1 MAAAVQA
8 IRAGDQQRVRERGIV
23 GKSGGRL
30 WSALLSVA
38 ACLGALPAMGAEC
51 STTTSDIATDRPDVT
66 NSSIVVPVGSLQSEN
81 GINLTSARGAKIIDG
96 TNSRLRLGIA
106 PCLEILVDLP
116 TYFGAV
122 RGQASSGF
130 SNVAPAVKWQ
140 ISPLP
145 GKFDLSATFGVGLP
159 TGATGIAGTGVQ
171 PYVQFPWSYELGGG
185 WSVTGMATTFAH
197 PAEPARPVTQQA
209 TFVIERAIG
218 RADVFVEYVGD
229 FLAPAGP
236 SHLINTGA
244 AYRITRTQQIDFH
257 AGFGLNSNA
266 PAYFFGVGYS
276 FRLDGLF

>member
-1 MAAAVQA
+1 MAAVQA
-8 IRAGDQQRVRERGIV
+8 ARARGRQRGRERSIV
-23 GKSGGRL
+23 GKSRGRL
-30 WSALLSVA
+30 WSALLAAVA
-38 ACLGALPAMGAEC
+38 SLGALPATAAEC
-51 STTTSDIATDRPDVT
+51 PTSASDIATDRPDIT

-81 GINLTSARGAKIIDG
+81 GVNLTSAQGAKVIDG
-96 TNSRLRLGIA
+96 ANSRLRLGIA

-116 TYFGAV
+116 NYSGAL

-145 GKFDLSATFGVGLP
+145 GKFDLSATLGVGLP
-159 TGATGIAGTGVQ
+159 TGATAIAGIGAQ

-185 WSVTGMATTFAH
+185 WAVSGMVTTFIH
-197 PAEPARPVTQQA
+197 PAEPIRPVTQQA
-209 TFVIERAIG
+209 AFVIERTIG

-244 AYRITRTQQIDFH
+244 AYRITPTRQIDFH
-257 AGFGLNSNA
+257 VGFGLNGNA

-276 FRLDGLF
+276 FRIDELF

>member
-1 MAAAVQA
+1 MSRS
-8 IRAGDQQRVRERGIV
+8 RAH
-23 GKSGGRL
+23 L
-30 WSALLSVA
+30 WSVLLSAA

-51 STTTSDIATDRPDVT
+51 STATSDIATDRPDVT

-81 GINLTSARGAKIIDG
+81 GVNLSSAQGAKVIDG
-96 TNSRLRLGIA
+96 PNSRLRLGIA

-116 TYFGAV
+116 TYSGAV
-122 RGQASSGF
+122 RGRASSGF
-130 SNVAPAVKWQ
+130 SSVAPAVKWQ

-145 GKFDLSATFGVGLP
+145 GKFDLSATFGIGLP
-159 TGATGIAGTGVQ
+159 TGATGIAGVGAQ

-185 WSVTGMATTFAH
+185 WTVSGMATTFVH
-197 PAEPARPVTQQA
+197 PAEPSRPVRQEA

-236 SHLINTGA
+236 SHLINAGA
-244 AYRITRTQQIDFH
+244 AYRITPTRQIDFH

>member
-1 MAAAVQA
+1 MSRS
-8 IRAGDQQRVRERGIV
+8 RA
-23 GKSGGRL
+23 RL
-30 WSALLSVA
+30 WSLLLSVA
-38 ACLGALPAMGAEC
+38 ACVGALPAMGEEC
-51 STTTSDIATDRPDVT
+51 PTTASDIATDRPDVT

-81 GINLTSARGAKIIDG
+81 GVNLSSLHGAKVIDG
-96 TNSRLRLGIA
+96 ANSRLRLGIA

-116 TYFGAV
+116 TYFGVV

-130 SNVAPAVKWQ
+130 SNVAPAMKWQ
-140 ISPLP
+140 IGPLP

-159 TGATGIAGTGVQ
+159 TGAAGIAGVGVQ
-171 PYVQFPWSYELGGG
+171 PYVQFPWSHELGGG
-185 WSVTGMATTFAH
+185 WALSGMGTTFFHASD
-197 PAEPARPVTQQA
+197 ASRPVRQEA

-236 SHLINTGA
+236 SHLINAGA
-244 AYRITRTQQIDFH
+244 AYRITPTRQIDFH